1 MTVPV
6 ATAVSRITLDFL
18 RYGHPGM
25 RLEAIED
32 ENAGKPVHAKW
43 QAMIQARR
51 ARSSTLARRPSLST
65 RS

>member
-51 ARSSTLARRPSLST
+51 FGLLARARSKLS
-65 RS
+65 RAL